1 MNPDLY
7 LQQAGLKSLGFDP
20 GPIDGL
26 PGPRTTAARAAW
38 DLSRGTPAPPASNI
52 PGRIVQLAQADLWI
66 RETDGKNQGPGIKKY
81 WDATTYKDGFENR
94 EPYCAAA
101 VCWWIREA
109 CKGIKTP
116 FKLPTTPVAYNLM
129 VWPAKELN
137 QGVLFIPKRETLLPG
152 DIVIWEFSHASI
164 VESPCPKGN
173 TQVSTI
179 DANTSPGSGDN
190 EGGGVFRRTRSRNL
204 IRGVVRITHT

>member
-1 MNPDLY
+1 MSPDIY

-38 DLSRGTPAPPASNI
+38 DTSRNQPPAPAHDI
-52 PGRIVQLAQADLWI
+52 PGRLVQLAQADLWI
-66 RETDGKNQGPGIKKY
+66 REESKNQGPGIKKY

-116 FKLPTTPVAYNLM
+116 FKLPNTPVAYNLM

-137 QGVLFIPKRETLLPG
+137 QGLLFIPKRADLLPG

-164 VESPCPKGN
+164 VEKACPKGS
-173 TQVSTI
+173 TEVQTI
-179 DANTSPGSGDN
+179 DANTSPQSGDN
-190 EGGGVFRRTRSRNL
+190 EGGGVFRRVRSRNL